1 MRYVKTGRV
10 LVPALVVVGAA
21 SIDLGGQGDRMPPI
35 ARQALSQAQR
45 DVVAKS
51 FGDAAPTAGPY
62 VAWLRSPVV
71 LSGRR
76 IVGDYLLGYKGA
88 LSPKLTEIAILM
100 TARHWTQQYIFHQ
113 HIALAKKAGIRE
125 DVVAAIADGRRPSNM
140 SEDEAAVYDFCDEL
154 LRTQS
159 VSDATYARAL
169 KHMGSEQ
176 GVVEAVA
183 AVGHWA
189 SNAMLMNTVRLPLP
203 AGAAAPLKP
212 FPR

>member
-1 MRYVKTGRV
+1 MRFFSTGRV
-10 LVPALVVVGAA
+10 LVPALVVVGA
-21 SIDLGGQGDRMPPI
+21 SIDLSGQADRMPPI
-35 ARQALSQAQR
+35 APQALSQAQKE
-45 DVVAKS
+45 VVANA
-51 FGDAAPTAGPY
+51 FGGGAAPAAGPY

-71 LSGRR
+71 LSGRK
-76 IVGDYLLGYKGA
+76 IVGDYLLAYKGA

-100 TARHWTQQYIFHQ
+100 TARHWTQQYIWHS
-113 HIALAKKAGIRE
+113 HITLAKKAGVRE
-125 DVVAAIADGRRPSNM
+125 DIMAAIADGRRPANIG
-140 SEDEAAVYDFCDEL
+140 EDEAVIYDFCDEL

-169 KHMGSEQ
+169 KHLGGEQ

-203 AGAAAPLKP
+203 AGSAAPLKP